1 MIDPIY
7 SQFILPLIIA
17 IFLAINMGASGTAPS
32 FAAAWGANLITRNL
46 IPGLFGVMV
55 LVGALLFGKNVAKT
69 LGGSILPV
77 DEMSVILTSIIM
89 LSIALSLF
97 FANLLGVPQSTSQST
112 VFALAGPALYFDV
125 LQTDKLFFEIIPTW
139 FILPVI
145 AFALTY
151 LVGKFIYKPG
161 SNIAKYEFQTLK
173 QQPILQAMVIIS
185 SLYVALSIGANNVAN
200 ATGPLASM
208 VLNELGIMA
217 TDKDFKLVIV
227 ILVLIIAPAF
237 GIGSSL
243 MGTKVMRA
251 TGSKLV
257 ELGPVSAMVISLITA
272 SLLLIASAAKGIPT
286 SLVQLNTGAILAI
299 GCARSGWKNVFRN
312 YQVHKFWLIWII
324 APLLAFGM
332 ALTMTWIADKMGIL

>member
-7 SQFILPLIIA
+7 SQFVLPLIIA

-32 FAAAWGANLITRNL
+32 FSAAYGANLIPRSL
-46 IPGLFGVMV
+46 IPGLFGIMV

-77 DEMSVILTSIIM
+77 EHMTVMVTSIIM
-89 LSIALSLF
+89 LSVALSLF

-125 LQTDKLFFEIIPTW
+125 LQTNKLFFEIIPTW

-145 AFALTY
+145 AFFLTY
-151 LVGKFIYKPG
+151 IVGRIIYKPG
-161 SNIAKYEFQTLK
+161 SKIASYEFQTLK
-173 QQPILQAMVIIS
+173 QLPFLQALVIIS

-208 VLNELGIMA
+208 IMNELGIFG
-217 TDKDFKLVIV
+217 TDKDFRLVAV
-227 ILVLIIAPAF
+227 ILVLLITPTF

-243 MGTKVMRA
+243 MGTPVMQA
-251 TGSKLV
+251 TGRKLV
-257 ELGPVSAMVISLITA
+257 ELGPVSAMVISIITA
-272 SLLLIASAAKGIPT
+272 SLLLIASATKGIPT
-286 SLVQLNTGAILAI
+286 SLVQLNTFAIMAI
-299 GCARSGWKNVFRN
+299 GCARTGWKSVFKN
-312 YQVHKFWLIWII
+312 YHVHKFWVIWII
-324 APLLAFGM
+324 APLLAF
-332 ALTMTWIADKMGIL
+332 ALALAMTWIGDKMGIL

>member
-7 SQFILPLIIA
+7 SQFVLPLIIA

-32 FAAAWGANLITRNL
+32 FAAAWGANLIPRNL

-77 DEMSVILTSIIM
+77 EEMSVVLTSIIM
-89 LSIALSLF
+89 LSVALSLF

-112 VFALAGPALYFDV
+112 VFALAGPALYFNV

-145 AFALTY
+145 AFVLTY
-151 LVGKFIYKPG
+151 LAGRIIYRPG

-173 QQPILQAMVIIS
+173 QQPLLQAMVIIS
-185 SLYVALSIGANNVAN
+185 SLYVALSIGSNNVAN

-208 VLNELGIMA
+208 IINELGIMP
-217 TDKDFKLVIV
+217 TEKDYKLVIV
-227 ILVLIIAPAF
+227 ILVLLIAPTF

-251 TGSKLV
+251 TGRKLV
-257 ELGPVSAMVISLITA
+257 ELGPVSAMVISIITA
-272 SLLLIASAAKGIPT
+272 SLLLLASATKGIPT
-286 SLVQLNTGAILAI
+286 SLVQLNTGAVLAI

-324 APLLAFGM
+324 APVLAFGM
-332 ALTMTWIADKMGIL
+332 AITMTWIADKMAIL